1 MDYTA
6 EVSVGMSSI
15 QGFEFKTK
23 LVLEYSGNHFPLVL
37 YMECPA
43 RHGQNADKLMLVACK
58 TVPPQARNILHP
70 SAFRPRETSPGWVT
84 DTRRDHQLWRP

>member
-1 MDYTA
+1 MDYTT
-6 EVSVGMSSI
+6 EVSVGMCSI

-23 LVLEYSGNHFPLVL
+23 LVLDDSGNHFPLVL
-37 YMECPA
+37 CLECPA

-58 TVPPQARNILHP
+58 TVPPQVRNILHP

-84 DTRRDHQLWRP
+84 DAKRNQNMWQP